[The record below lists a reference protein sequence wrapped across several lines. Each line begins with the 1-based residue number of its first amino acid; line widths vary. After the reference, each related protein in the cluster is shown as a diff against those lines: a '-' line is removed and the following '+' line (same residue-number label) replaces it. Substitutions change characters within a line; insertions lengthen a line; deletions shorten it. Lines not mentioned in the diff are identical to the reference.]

1 MSLMNPKK
9 VQGTGVGLELPMAV
23 LVTLLVFHFN
33 SVYVHAAHRLEMTRA
48 IFLPCLGKL

>member
-23 LVTLLVFHFN
+23 LVTLLVFFT
-33 SVYVHAAHRLEMTRA
+33 STQCMSILLIDSR
-48 IFLPCLGKL
+48 